1 MLPEAQRTFGAPPIN
16 ASNSHGHTW
25 VQSASRESHHVMNKS
40 LKALALALT
49 LVCVAPT
56 YASASILPKPAPTQ
70 VFANN
75 CGIAEIKPSSLT
87 QFCADAGTEV
97 AKIRWNTWSAKGAS
111 GTGILA
117 INSCDPY
124 CAGGKIYQTKV
135 IINLSG
141 LRKTHGHQYLLSVSV
156 KLSKGEKLN
165 LPPKMKSVPGG
176 MSWMSS
182 VWTTP

>member
-1 MLPEAQRTFGAPPIN
+1 MLPDTHLLSGSAMKNSPKKSRLKFG
-16 ASNSHGHTW
+16 
-25 VQSASRESHHVMNKS
+25 
-40 LKALALALT
+40 T
-49 LVCVAPT
+49 LVLACAVSLMTFTLAQSF
-56 YASASILPKPAPTQ
+56 ASTHMKKTSHTASE

-75 CGIAEIKPSSLT
+75 CGMAEIKPSSLT

-97 AKIRWNTWSAKGAS
+97 AKIHWNTWSAKGAS

-124 CAGGKIYQTKV
+124 CAAGKSYQTKV

-141 LRKTHGHQYLLSVSV
+141 LRKTHGHQYLLNVSV
-156 KLSKGEKLN
+156 KLPKGGKLN

-176 MSWMSS
+176 MSWVSS

>member
-1 MLPEAQRTFGAPPIN
+1 
-16 ASNSHGHTW
+16 
-25 VQSASRESHHVMNKS
+25 MNKS
-40 LKALALALT
+40 QKVLTIALILASLM
-49 LVCVAPT
+49 PT
-56 YASASILPKPAPTQ
+56 YASANIHTSVKMSASSPTQ

-75 CGIAEIKPSSLT
+75 CGMAEIKPSSLT

-97 AKIRWNTWSAKGAS
+97 AKIHWNTWSIKGAS

-124 CAGGKIYQTKV
+124 CAAGKIYQTKV

-141 LRKTHGHQYLLSVSV
+141 LRKTHGHQYLLNVSV
-156 KLSKGEKLN
+156 KLPKGGKLN
-165 LPPKMKSVPGG
+165 LSPKMKSVPGG
-176 MSWMSS
+176 LSWVSS

>member
-1 MLPEAQRTFGAPPIN
+1 
-16 ASNSHGHTW
+16 
-25 VQSASRESHHVMNKS
+25 MNKS
-40 LKALALALT
+40 LKVLTIALT
-49 LVCVAPT
+49 LASLMPT
-56 YASASILPKPAPTQ
+56 YASANTHSNAKSSASSSTQ

-75 CGIAEIKPSSLT
+75 CGMAQIKPSSLT

-124 CAGGKIYQTKV
+124 CAAGKIYQTQV

-141 LRKTHGHQYLLSVSV
+141 LRKTHGHQYLLNVSV
-156 KLSKGEKLN
+156 KLPKGGKLN
-165 LPPKMKSVPGG
+165 LPPKMKLVPGG
-176 MSWMSS
+176 LSWVSS